1 MFDRK
6 GRTVYI
12 ARKQEEEEK
21 EENTKGV
28 WFSFP
33 FPLSRVF

>member
-6 GRTVYI
+6 ERTVYI
-12 ARKQEEEEK
+12 AKKQEEEK